1 MVIKTFKCIPILKDE
16 ESDNGIAHEM
26 GITGDKSA
34 HGGGSQIGILYK
46 AMIVYSM
53 TILELAFF
61 PHTMPCYKY
70 MYRIFRI

>member
-1 MVIKTFKCIPILKDE
+1 MKSQIMESRMKWAEQGTKVLMV
-16 ESDNGIAHEM
+16 
-26 GITGDKSA
+26 
-34 HGGGSQIGILYK
+34 GGGSQIGILYK